1 MAILTNK
8 KWQALQDAQTII
20 DFQNLK
26 KSPERW
32 KDAKNAALKKAEE
45 WIENASLI
53 KKATGGKITTKKKK

>member
-1 MAILTNK
+1 MEILTNK

-32 KDAKNAALKKAEE
+32 RDAKNAALKKADE
-45 WIENASLI
+45 WIKNASLI

>member
-8 KWQALQDAQTII
+8 KWYALQDAQTII

-32 KDAKNAALKKAEE
+32 RDAKNAALKKADE
-45 WIENASLI
+45 WIKNASLI

>member
-1 MAILTNK
+1 MTILTNK

-32 KDAKNAALKKAEE
+32 RDAKNAALKKADE
-45 WIENASLI
+45 WIKNASLI

>member
-1 MAILTNK
+1 MQPPRR
-8 KWQALQDAQTII
+8 WFH
-20 DFQNLK
+20 FQNLK

-32 KDAKNAALKKAEE
+32 RDAKNAALKKAEE

>member
-32 KDAKNAALKKAEE
+32 RDAKNAALKKADE
-45 WIENASLI
+45 WIKNASLI
-53 KKATGGKITTKKKK
+53 KKATRGKITTKKKK